1 MISSL
6 AVIDKSAQL
15 AKNVVVE
22 PFSIIGPQVEIGE
35 GTWIG
40 PHVVIQGP
48 TKIGKHNKIYQ
59 FSSIGV
65 ECQDKKYRGE
75 ATTLVIGD
83 HNVFRESCTVHR
95 GTLHGKSTT
104 VIGSHNLFMVNT
116 HVAHDCVV
124 GNHIVFSNGASI
136 AGHVEVQDHVNLSGF
151 VGINQFCNIGP
162 YSFAAGGA
170 LIIKDV
176 MPYVIV
182 AGHPAKVCGINVVGL
197 ERNDFDADTI
207 AVIRK
212 AYKIVFISSK
222 TVAEA
227 IDRLILLVPKCP
239 PVQLFIDFLQ
249 QSKRGILR

>member
-1 MISSL
+1 MINSL
-6 AVIDKSAQL
+6 SIIDKNAKL
-15 AKNVVVE
+15 AKDVVVE
-22 PFSIIGPQVEIGE
+22 AFSIIGPDVEIGS
-35 GTWIG
+35 GTWVG
-40 PHVVIQGP
+40 PHVVIKGP
-48 TKIGKHNKIYQ
+48 TKIGKNNKIYQ
-59 FSSIGV
+59 FSSIGI
-65 ECQDKKYRGE
+65 ECQDKKYNGE
-75 ATTLVIGD
+75 VTNLTIGD
-83 HNVFRESCTVHR
+83 NNVFRESCTVHR
-95 GTLHGKSTT
+95 GTLHGRSTT
-104 VIGSHNLFMVNT
+104 TIGNNNLFMVNT

-124 GNHIVFSNGASI
+124 GNNVVFSNGASI

-151 VGINQFCNIGP
+151 VGVNQFCNIGA

-197 ERNDFDADTI
+197 ERNNFDPDTI
-207 AVIRK
+207 ATIRQ

-222 TVAEA
+222 TVLEA
-227 IDRLILLVPKCP
+227 IDKLALLSAKCP